1 MMSIAEELVAQAV
14 KQGLQ
19 QGLRQG
25 KWEGCHTLL
34 LRQMKRKFAV
44 IPENYLKCI
53 QYADEDMLLQWG
65 EQLIDA
71 NTLRD
76 IFDLPTTTSSED
88 RII

>member
-1 MMSIAEELVAQAV
+1 MTIAEELVEQGI

-25 KWEGCHTLL
+25 KWEGCHKLL
-34 LRQMKRKFAV
+34 IRQMERKFAV

-53 QYADEDMLLQWG
+53 QHADEEMLLEWG
-65 EQLIDA
+65 ERLIDA

-76 IFDLPTTTSSED
+76 IFELPTTAS
-88 RII
+88 